1 MFISSAEK
9 STHSFFACLKDDR
22 DLWVTVL
29 NEMVYGSEIAFSRKE
44 PKILLQAANN
54 VTLTYVL
61 VQIGILEK
69 VASALCYLQR
79 MKDKSDRQ
87 ELSDETREAL
97 ERRLDPCIRETNRTT
112 VTCLTYVV
120 GKTKEDT
127 PTLWCGLGS
136 GTIIVYE
143 VESWSVVSELR

>member
-1 MFISSAEK
+1 
-9 STHSFFACLKDDR
+9 
-22 DLWVTVL
+22 
-29 NEMVYGSEIAFSRKE
+29 MVCGSEFAFSQKE
-44 PKILLQAANN
+44 PKIVLQAANN
-54 VTLTYVL
+54 VTLTYSL
-61 VQIGILEK
+61 IQIGVLEK
-69 VASALCYLQR
+69 VAFELCYVQR
-79 MKDKSDRQ
+79 MKDINDGQ

-97 ERRLDPCIRETNRTT
+97 ERRLDPCIRETTRTT

-120 GKTKEDT
+120 GKTKEDK

>member
-1 MFISSAEK
+1 
-9 STHSFFACLKDDR
+9 
-22 DLWVTVL
+22 
-29 NEMVYGSEIAFSRKE
+29 MVCGSEQAFSQKE
-44 PKILLQAANN
+44 PKIILQAENN

-61 VQIGILEK
+61 VQMGILEK
-69 VASALCYLQR
+69 VASAVCYLQR
-79 MKDKSDRQ
+79 IRDNSDHQ

-97 ERRLDPCIRETNRTT
+97 ERRLDPCIKETNRTT

-120 GKTKEDT
+120 GKTREDP

>member
-1 MFISSAEK
+1 M
-9 STHSFFACLKDDR
+9 
-22 DLWVTVL
+22 TVL
-29 NEMVYGSEIAFSRKE
+29 NEMVYGSELAFSRKE
-44 PKILLQAANN
+44 PKLVFQAANN
-54 VTLTYVL
+54 VILAYVL
-61 VQIGILEK
+61 VQIGIMEK
-69 VASALCYLQR
+69 IACALCYFQR
-79 MKDKSDRQ
+79 MKDTKDSQ